1 MPLAR
6 GDKLGPY
13 EIVALI
19 GAGGM
24 GEVYRAHDS
33 RLRRDVAIKVSKEQ
47 FTERFEREAHAVA
60 ALNHPNIAHL
70 YDVGPNYLVMEF
82 VEGESPEGP
91 LLVAEAIRV
100 ASQIADALEAAHEK
114 NIVHRD
120 LKPANIKITP
130 EGVVKVLD
138 FGLAKTF
145 DEPVSGSSAPGDSP
159 TLTLGSTRAGTI
171 LGTAAYMAPEQAR
184 GRPVDKRADIWA
196 FGAVFYELLTGRRAF
211 QGEDVA
217 DILGS
222 VLKVD
227 PDWKALPA
235 ETPAHI
241 QRLLRRC
248 LEKDRKRR
256 IRDIGD
262 VRLELDLPVEE
273 PVSPPSSRTGL
284 ATLAC
289 IAAGVSILGLAAVSF
304 LHFREAPP
312 DQRVLRL
319 SAPLPPNTTPGFLAL
334 SPDGRRLTVLLING
348 GKSQLWLRS
357 LDSPQ
362 FQPLSGTDN
371 ARTPFWSAD
380 SRVIGFFADGKLKTV
395 PAAGGPA
402 QILCGETG
410 LGSGG
415 AWNRDGVI
423 LFGGETGPLRRVNAA
438 GGDCTPVTKADPGE
452 RQAFPEFLPD
462 GKHFLYLRGANG
474 GDESLRGVYAAVLD
488 DSSARKLLSD
498 NSSAMFA
505 PSAAGA
511 RNGHLLFLRE
521 GTLMAQSF
529 DAEALQLLGDPFPVA
544 TQASV
549 SFTPPQVAATIALN
563 GTLAYLANRSQE
575 GQLTWFDRSGKE
587 LGKVG
592 PHADQFGVSLSPDAN
607 MVAITRRNQGIWLY
621 DLVRGSETRF
631 STAMQ
636 STAVWSPDGSRVVLS
651 PAGQG
656 LIIKPANGT
665 GQEESLLK
673 TSDRTP
679 ASDWSRDGRF
689 LVYTQID
696 AKANADIWYQPGP
709 GQPVG
714 KPVKFL
720 GTDALES
727 QGQLSPD
734 GRWIAYVSAET
745 GTLEVYVRPFPAG
758 AGQWKV
764 SVNSGREPRWNRDGK
779 ELFFLELGVPDTR
792 LLAVTIQPDARGGLR
807 IGTPQKLFDFR
818 GLGIVPQNNAFAYSP
833 HPDGKRFLVNV
844 QTETAEPSI
853 NIITNWQAAK

>member
-1 MPLAR
+1 MPLTR

-13 EIVALI
+13 EILTLI
-19 GAGGM
+19 GVGGM
-24 GEVYRAHDS
+24 GEVYRAHDP

-47 FTERFEREAHAVA
+47 FTDRFEREAHAVA
-60 ALNHPNIAHL
+60 ALNHPNIAQL
-70 YDVGPNYLVMEF
+70 YDIGPNYLVMEY

-91 LLVAEAIRV
+91 LPLAEAVRV
-100 ASQIADALEAAHEK
+100 AAQIADALEAAHQK

-145 DEPVSGSSAPGDSP
+145 DEPGSTTSAPGDSP
-159 TLTLGSTRAGTI
+159 TLTLGTTRAGTI

-196 FGAVFYELLTGRRAF
+196 FGAVFYEILTGRRAF
-211 QGEDVA
+211 PGDDVS
-217 DILGS
+217 DILAS
-222 VLKVD
+222 VLKLD

-235 ETPAHI
+235 DTPAHI
-241 QRLLRRC
+241 QRLIRRC
-248 LEKDRKRR
+248 LEKDRKHRL
-256 IRDIGD
+256 RDIGD
-262 VRLELDLPVEE
+262 ARLDLDLPADE
-273 PVSPPSSRTGL
+273 PVTSTSRHSAGL
-284 ATLAC
+284 RLA
-289 IAAGVSILGLAAVSF
+289 IILAAMLAVA
-304 LHFREAPP
+304 LAALAVIHFRETSL

-319 SAPLPPNTTPGFLAL
+319 SVPLPPNTTPGFLAL
-334 SPDGRRLTVLLING
+334 SPDGRRLVALLVTG

-380 SRVIGFFADGKLKTV
+380 SRFIGFFADGKLKTV

-402 QILCGETG
+402 QSLCGETG

-415 AWNRDGVI
+415 AWNRDDVI
-423 LFGGETGPLRRVNAA
+423 LFGSETGPLQRVNAV
-438 GGDCTPVTKADPGE
+438 GGDCTPVTKADPGG
-452 RQAFPEFLPD
+452 RQGTPEFLPD
-462 GKHFLYLRGANG
+462 GKHFLYYRGTS
-474 GDESLRGVYAAVLD
+474 DESSRGVYVAALD
-488 DSSARKLLSD
+488 NPSARKLLSD
-498 NSSAMFA
+498 NSSAIYA
-505 PSAAGA
+505 PPAAGA

-549 SFTPPQVAATIALN
+549 SYTPPQVAASIALN

-575 GQLTWFDRSGKE
+575 TQLTWLDRSGKE
-587 LGKVG
+587 LGKAG
-592 PHADQFGVSLSPDAN
+592 PHADQFGVSLSPDGN
-607 MVAITRRNQGIWLY
+607 TVAISRRNQGVWLY
-621 DLVRGSETRF
+621 DLFRGSENRF
-631 STAMQ
+631 ATSTGQ
-636 STAVWSPDGSRVVLS
+636 SAAAVWSPDGSRIVLS
-651 PAGQG
+651 AASQG
-656 LIIKPANGT
+656 LTIKPANGT

-673 TSDRTP
+673 STDSVR

-689 LVYTQID
+689 LIYTQID
-696 AKANADIWYQPGP
+696 AKANADIWYLPDPGKP
-709 GQPVG
+709 ES

-727 QGQLSPD
+727 EGQLSPD
-734 GRWIAYVSAET
+734 GHWIAYVSNET
-745 GTLEVYVRPFPAG
+745 GKLDVYIRPFPSG
-758 AGQWKV
+758 PGQWKV
-764 SVNSGREPRWNRDGK
+764 SVSSGREPRWSRDGK
-779 ELFFLELGVPDTR
+779 ELYYLDIGAPDTR
-792 LLAVTIQPDARGGLR
+792 LLAASIQTDGRGGLKV
-807 IGTPQKLFDFR
+807 GAPQKLFEYR
-818 GLGIVPQNNAFAYSP
+818 GLGIVPQSNAFAYSP

-844 QTETAEPSI
+844 EAETAPPSI

>member
-1 MPLAR
+1 MPLAP
-6 GDKLGPY
+6 GAKLGPY
-13 EIVALI
+13 EILALI

-70 YDVGPNYLVMEF
+70 YDVGPNYLVMEY
-82 VEGESPEGP
+82 VEGESPQGP
-91 LLVAEAIRV
+91 LPLPHAIGI
-100 ASQIADALEAAHEK
+100 ATQIADALEAAHEK

-145 DEPVSGSSAPGDSP
+145 DEPGSDSSAPGDSP
-159 TLTLGSTRAGTI
+159 TLTLGSTKAGTI

-184 GRPVDKRADIWA
+184 GRPVDKRVYIWA
-196 FGAVFYELLTGRRAF
+196 FGAVFYELLSGRRAF
-211 QGEDVA
+211 QGDDVP

-222 VLKVD
+222 VLKLD
-227 PDWKALPA
+227 PDWKALPGD
-235 ETPAHI
+235 TPAHVQKI
-241 QRLLRRC
+241 LRRC

-262 VRLELDLPVEE
+262 VRLELDMPAEE
-273 PVSPPSSRTGL
+273 PASPAHSGTGL
-284 ATLAC
+284 AKVAW
-289 IAAGVSILGLAAVSF
+289 IAAGVSILALAALAVA
-304 LHFREAPP
+304 HFREPEP

-319 SAPLPPNTTPGFLAL
+319 SVTLPPNTLPGFLAL
-334 SPDGRRLTVLLING
+334 SPDGRRLVVLLVG
-348 GKSQLWLRS
+348 VGKSQLWLRP
-357 LDSPQ
+357 LDAPE
-362 FQPLSGTDN
+362 FQPLSGTDG

-380 SRVIGFFADGKLKTV
+380 SRFIGFFADGKLKTI

-402 QILCGETG
+402 LNLCGETG
-410 LGSGG
+410 LGAGG
-415 AWNRDGVI
+415 AWSRDGVI
-423 LFGGETGPLRRVNAA
+423 VFGSETGPLRRVNAA
-438 GGDCTPVTKADPGE
+438 GGDCTPVLKADPGE
-452 RQAFPEFLPD
+452 RQSFPEFLPD
-462 GKHFLYLRGANG
+462 GKRFLYFRGINN
-474 GDESLRGVYAAVLD
+474 EPSRGVYAAALD
-488 DSSARKLLSD
+488 NPSGRKLLSD
-498 NSSAMFA
+498 NSSVMFA
-505 PSAAGA
+505 RPQAGSH
-511 RNGHLLFLRE
+511 NGHLLFLRE

-549 SFTPPQVAATIALN
+549 SFTTPQVAASIALN

-607 MVAITRRNQGIWLY
+607 VVAIARRNQGIWLY

-631 STAMQ
+631 STAVP
-636 STAVWSPDGSRVVLS
+636 STAIWSPDGSRVVLS

-689 LVYTQID
+689 LIYTQID
-696 AKANADIWYQPGP
+696 AKANADIWYLPDPGKP
-709 GQPVG
+709 DS
-714 KPVKFL
+714 KPVKFV

-734 GRWIAYVSAET
+734 GHWIAYVSAET
-745 GTLEVYVRPFPAG
+745 GKQEVYIRPFPIG
-758 AGQWKV
+758 TGQWKV
-764 SVNSGREPRWNRDGK
+764 SVNGGREPRWNRDGK
-779 ELFFLELGVPDTR
+779 ELFFLELGAPDTR
-792 LLAVTIQPDARGGLR
+792 LLTVAIQPDAREGLR

-818 GLGIVPQNNAFAYSP
+818 GLGIVVQTNAFAYSP
-833 HPDGKRFLVNV
+833 HPDGKRFLVNA
-844 QTETAEPSI
+844 QAETADPAI